1 MTAANRFW
9 NVWRILGWG
18 AAATLLLL
26 PLVAMRFTDEVNW
39 TPSDFVFAGVLIASV
54 GGAFELA
61 VHLSGSRAYRM
72 AAGIGLA
79 GIFLMVWINGA
90 AGIVANENQPANLM
104 LFAVVL
110 VGMTGALV
118 ARLRPHGMVYAMMA
132 MAAAQT
138 VIAAIVLAMGLDLK
152 ALPLCLFFAGLW
164 LFSALLFR
172 KAAAEPVESP
182 S

>member
-1 MTAANRFW
+1 MTAASRFW

-26 PLVAMRFTDEVNW
+26 PLVAMRFTQEVNW
-39 TPSDFVFAGVLIASV
+39 TASDFVFAGVLIASV
-54 GGAFELA
+54 GGGFELA
-61 VHLSGSRAYRM
+61 VLLSGNRAYRM

-90 AGIVANENQPANLM
+90 VGIVANENQPANLM

-118 ARLRPHGMVYAMMA
+118 AR
-132 MAAAQT
+132 
-138 VIAAIVLAMGLDLK
+138 
-152 ALPLCLFFAGLW
+152 
-164 LFSALLFR
+164 
-172 KAAAEPVESP
+172 
-182 S
+182 